1 MSNHQTRVR
10 LNSQTKQSES
20 KSLQSPEGSNAPA
33 LQTSMTSVDFAAAQQ
48 RIAARRAQNAS
59 SIGSSSLPSI
69 GSGALSNLPA
79 PIAKPLVSLQRHLS
93 ALIGHGSFHFPAF
106 RSGQLDAELLDEE
119 LLSLFT
125 GQVGEALKYYGSSLR
140 EDWVREIQL
149 LLRAAL
155 WKVGVWDKDGSY
167 GVILQGLRF
176 VDARRKSN
184 VSSINGRSSTTFPA
198 STPFAPPT
206 KWQKATHGL
215 ISVGGRYAWSKWEER
230 CLRAVEGSHTYS
242 YGSHNHEEQEQPSA
256 LMLRLARWS
265 SLASSA
271 HSAAA
276 LVSFVVFLANGKYRT
291 LLDRIL
297 RLRLVPSATGVSR
310 EVSFE
315 YLNRQLIWHAFTEF
329 LLFLLPLVGISRWR
343 RWIARAW
350 RKIKVWYRKIKEGDN
365 GQDEADNSGQQGEL
379 AHLPERTCAICYG
392 EQHLPGVKTGAEG
405 ETAAIAGAFS
415 GIMGSAAT
423 DITNPYEA
431 MPCGCVYCFVCLA
444 ERLEAEDGD
453 GWTCLRCGGVVR
465 ECRPW
470 RGDVLVEGEE
480 EDKHREHRGLDASA
494 EATGEKHDVKV
505 IGDFQLRES
514 DEWNREREDTTVVS

>member
-1 MSNHQTRVR
+1 
-10 LNSQTKQSES
+10 
-20 KSLQSPEGSNAPA
+20 
-33 LQTSMTSVDFAAAQQ
+33 MTSVDFAAAQQ

-59 SIGSSSLPSI
+59 PIASSASPSTRT
-69 GSGALSNLPA
+69 SVLSNLPA
-79 PIAKPLVSLQRHLS
+79 PLVNSVTSLQRRLS
-93 ALIGHGSFHFPAF
+93 SVVGHDSLRHPAL

-119 LLSLFT
+119 LLSLFA

-140 EDWVREIQL
+140 EDWAREIEL

-176 VDARRKSN
+176 VDARSASN
-184 VSSINGRSSTTFPA
+184 VSSTNGTSPGDLPA
-198 STPFAPPT
+198 STPFAPPA

-215 ISVGGRYAWSKWEER
+215 VSVAGRYAWSKWEER
-230 CLRAVEGSHTYS
+230 CLRAVEGNHPYS
-242 YGSHNHEEQEQPSA
+242 RSPYSNEDQERPSA
-256 LMLRLARWS
+256 LMQRLARWS

-276 LVSFVVFLANGKYRT
+276 LVSFVVFLVNGKYRT
-291 LLDRIL
+291 LLDRVL
-297 RLRLVPSATGVSR
+297 RLRLVPSANGASR

-315 YLNRQLIWHAFTEF
+315 YLNRQLVWHAFTEF

-350 RKIKVWYRKIKEGDN
+350 RKIKAWYRAVRDGSDGEEG
-365 GQDEADNSGQQGEL
+365 ADRSSEKHGEL

-392 EQHLPGVKTGAEG
+392 EQHLPGVNAGVGG
-405 ETAAIAGAFS
+405 ESAAIVGAFS
-415 GIMGSAAT
+415 GIAGSTAT

-431 MPCGCVYCFVCLA
+431 IPCGCAYCFVCLA

-453 GWTCLRCGGVVR
+453 GWTCLRCGGIVK
-465 ECRPW
+465 ECMPW

-480 EDKHREHRGLDASA
+480 VYDNEQDTGLVASA
-494 EATGEKHDVKV
+494 EAAVEKHDEKA
-505 IGDFQLRES
+505 IGDLQLKES
-514 DEWNREREDTTVVS
+514 DEWSREREDSKEAS